1 MCISQY
7 LEINEYEATLGTNM
21 VEPAYSCIPRLYTA
35 SDPRGGGGGDTDSL
49 GLGTHCGICRPPIL
63 RF

>member
-7 LEINEYEATLGTNM
+7 LEVNEYEATLGTNM

-35 SDPRGGGGGDTDSL
+35 SDHGP
-49 GLGTHCGICRPPIL
+49 
-63 RF
+63 